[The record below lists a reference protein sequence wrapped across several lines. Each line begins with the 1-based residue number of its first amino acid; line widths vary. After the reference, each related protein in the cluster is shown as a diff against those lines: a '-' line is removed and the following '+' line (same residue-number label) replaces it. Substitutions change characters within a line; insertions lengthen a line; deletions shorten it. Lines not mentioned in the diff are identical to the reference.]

1 LQKRAKLEEEL
12 KEVERKIVV
21 LQSEIQK
28 TEGYDDE
35 NQLSKEDRV
44 EYEKVKESQNETQK
58 QL

>member
-1 LQKRAKLEEEL
+1 MQKRAKLEEEL